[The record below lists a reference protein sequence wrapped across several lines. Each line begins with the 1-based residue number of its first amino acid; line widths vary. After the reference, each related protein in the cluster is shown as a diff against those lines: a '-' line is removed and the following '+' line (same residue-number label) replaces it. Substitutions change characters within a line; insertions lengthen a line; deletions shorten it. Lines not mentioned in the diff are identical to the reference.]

1 MHNVDKQIE
10 QWRNGLA
17 ESELLRGSDVGELE
31 SHLRDEMGH
40 LKTSG
45 LSAEEAFLVAR
56 RRLGDTA
63 ALAEEFAKV
72 SPHRHLT
79 NRLSWMAT
87 GVLAY
92 LFLSKLSEC
101 VTYAST
107 QIGYAVGLRHAYLAL
122 LACAAQ
128 VLAFAGIGVL
138 MWRCII
144 PDSPSQATTRRAPI
158 WVGAVLSSLF
168 AACWVVAVW
177 WIKSFYHV
185 YLMRTMPR
193 PTFRVFMEAQSWAKL
208 GWAMLIPFL
217 AAGLIA
223 FLTIRDRRQAA
234 IPQA

>member
-1 MHNVDKQIE
+1 MHSVDKQIE

-17 ESELLRGSDVGELE
+17 ESELLASSDVSELE
-31 SHLRDEMGH
+31 NHLRDEMGH

-45 LSAEEAFLVAR
+45 LSDEEAFLVAR
-56 RRLGDTA
+56 HRLGDTA

-72 SPHRHLT
+72 SPHRQLA

-92 LFLSKLSEC
+92 LFVFKLSEC
-101 VTYAST
+101 ATYTAT
-107 QIGYAVGLRHAYLAL
+107 LIGYAVGLRHPYLGV

-138 MWRCII
+138 MWRCHV

-158 WVGAVLSSLF
+158 SVRAGLSGLF
-168 AACWVVAVW
+168 AACWVVAAW

-223 FLTIRDRRQAA
+223 FLTIRDRRQAEVR
-234 IPQA
+234 